1 MTDEQSEKDKVLS
14 SIYKDALSPAARE
27 IGRTLAGAIRIALSP
42 ANFIVWS
49 FDYAAEFAAEKVK
62 EILNRRN
69 VPPDRV
75 IPPRPETAAPIINAL
90 RIGDQDA
97 VLRDLYL
104 NLLATAMDRD
114 FADQAHPAFLEI
126 IKQLSPDEARAIG
139 LFCFLEATGA
149 PRSFPLVSVIGKMP
163 EGGFVQA
170 LSNFS
175 ILGSEAGCGHELMPG
190 AIDNLV
196 RLGLSVVR
204 YDQELDDPSVY
215 EPLEQHSDV
224 LQMRDLVSCRP
235 GVTPE
240 ITRSVLEVTGFG
252 AKFAMICTGEIGC
265 CGFTVR
271 AKQGI
276 KSA

>member
-1 MTDEQSEKDKVLS
+1 MADEQSEKDKVLS
-14 SIYKDALSPAARE
+14 GFYKDAISPAAKE
-27 IGRTLAGAIRIALSP
+27 LGRTLAGAIRIALSP

-49 FDYAAEFAAEKVK
+49 FDQAAEFAAEKVR
-62 EILNRRN
+62 EILDRRN
-69 VPPDRV
+69 VPPERV

-104 NLLATAMDRD
+104 NLLATTMDRE
-114 FADQAHPAFLEI
+114 FADQAHPAFTEI
-126 IKQLSPDEARAIG
+126 IKQLAPDEARVIS

-175 ILGSEAGCGHELMPG
+175 MLGSEAGCDHELMPG

-196 RLGLSVVR
+196 RLGLAAVR
-204 YDQELDDPSVY
+204 YDQELDGLSIY
-215 EPLEQHSDV
+215 RNLEQHPDV
-224 LQMRDLVSCRP
+224 RQICDLVRSRP
-235 GVTPE
+235 GVTPQ
-240 ITRSVLEVTGFG
+240 IIHSILEVTEFG
-252 AKFAMICTGEIGC
+252 AKFAMTCTGDTGC

-271 AKQGI
+271 AKQDT